1 MNLKRLSVN
10 RTKDKTEYTYDRYSH
25 SSFLFIGLVLFFL
38 VNFFLDFRSDELKFD
53 WSDIFLAIFSLLLS
67 FYFLYS
73 TIDTS
78 FNATVVSISK
88 DYISVNES
96 PIPTRIPV
104 RIKLSEVRKIFI
116 KSLMKENDG
125 MNYENHQ
132 IVIQLVNNKEYPLFR
147 FIDNLKDAKELED
160 LLRNNSSNIHT

>member
-116 KSLMKENDG
+116 KSLM
-125 MNYENHQ
+125 NYYIKKNESRQ
-132 IVIQLVNNKEYPLFR
+132 ESIMMIIIQT
-147 FIDNLKDAKELED
+147 I
-160 LLRNNSSNIHT
+160 I